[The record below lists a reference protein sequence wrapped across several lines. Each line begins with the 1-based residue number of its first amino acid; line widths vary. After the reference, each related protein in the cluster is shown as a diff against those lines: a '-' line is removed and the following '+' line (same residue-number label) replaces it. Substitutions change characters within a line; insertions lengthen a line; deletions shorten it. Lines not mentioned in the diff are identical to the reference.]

1 MVAPIWS
8 ISSRVSRE
16 ILLGVDFGT
25 SYTSA
30 GALIDGRVELVVDN
44 GDPMIPSVVHIPDR
58 GPAVVGRVALNLLP
72 SHPSAT
78 VASIK
83 RLMGSELGDASEL
96 RRLAPTVPYRITS
109 SAAGGIVLKL
119 RNQDWAVE
127 QIAAAILDR
136 VRVLAEQRF
145 GAQVRRIVVT
155 SSAVATPG
163 YHVSLRKAARLAH
176 LEVLEIVPEPVA
188 GALALGMHAHA
199 EPRRVLICDFGGG
212 TFDVTAMLQAGT
224 RFRALAIGGDPFLGG
239 DDLDSA
245 MVQAL
250 AGLIY
255 TRSRFDLLRDNVR
268 RQILQ
273 SRCESAKRSLST
285 ALEARLNMREAYV
298 EDGASRDVNVILDRA
313 WTQPVWDPL
322 FKRALAAVDDTMAR
336 AGWTDDQVDHVALIG
351 GTSLVPR
358 FQELVR
364 ARFAHVEITAT
375 DLANVAVAMGATLLT
390 GRHGVAHADGPVLER
405 GVDRETQR
413 FPREVDR
420 AG

>member
-1 MVAPIWS
+1 MT
-8 ISSRVSRE
+8 RE
-16 ILLGVDFGT
+16 IVLGVDFGT

-30 GALIDGRVELVVDN
+30 GALIDGRIELVVDN
-44 GDPMIPSVVHIPDR
+44 GDPMIPSVVHIPER
-58 GPAVVGRVALNLLP
+58 GPAVVGRVALNRLP

-78 VASIK
+78 VTSVK
-83 RLMGSELGDASEL
+83 RLMGSELGDSSEL

-136 VRVLAEQRF
+136 VRNLAEQRF

-155 SSAVATPG
+155 ASAVASPG

-176 LEVLEIVPEPVA
+176 LEILEIIAEPIA

-199 EPRRVLICDFGGG
+199 EPRRVLVCDFGGG

-224 RFRALAIGGDPFLGG
+224 KFRALAIGGDPFLGG
-239 DDLDSA
+239 DDLDEA

-255 TRSRFDLLRDNVR
+255 TRARFDLLRDNVR
-268 RQILQ
+268 RQTLLL
-273 SRCESAKRSLST
+273 RCESAKRSLST
-285 ALEARLNMREAYV
+285 ALEARLNMREAYI
-298 EDGASRDVNVILDRA
+298 EDGASRDVNVLVDRT
-313 WTQPVWDPL
+313 WVQPLWDPL
-322 FKRALAAVDDTMAR
+322 FKRALTAVDDTMKR
-336 AGWTDDQVDHVALIG
+336 AGWTDDQVDQVALIG

-358 FQELVR
+358 FQELLR
-364 ARFAHVEITAT
+364 GRFAHVEITAT

-390 GRHGVAHADGPVLER
+390 ARHGPARNDGPELE
-405 GVDRETQR
+405 Q
-413 FPREVDR
+413 
-420 AG
+420 AASM